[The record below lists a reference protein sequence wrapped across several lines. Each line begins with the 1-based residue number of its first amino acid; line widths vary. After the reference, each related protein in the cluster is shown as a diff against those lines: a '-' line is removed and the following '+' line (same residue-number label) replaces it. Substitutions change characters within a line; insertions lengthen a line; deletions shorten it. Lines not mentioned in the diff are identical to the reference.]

1 MQGPYTNQEQIF
13 EESKYLYCSYPLE
26 NYKQFG
32 LVDSLAAQMSSRFDS
47 MPTKSAADNLGV
59 KTLKNDPTFELADT
73 DKQRGLLL
81 AKLRG
86 GSDFTSNKRKQA
98 LKGNKDFEE
107 QTKTV
112 TVNLME
118 RMHEACLLDIEAIK
132 TKRQALYRFKMI
144 EEVTQLLRKKHIQ
157 DLFLEMQ
164 GCRFLEMWIS
174 QNPDGSY
181 PPIQIVECVLGVL
194 NNLPI
199 TQEHLESCQVARA
212 VTQYVAG
219 GEIQQSSEKLPS
231 ELVSNATKLL

>member
-13 EESKYLYCSYPLE
+13 EESKYIFTIFMLLLE

-32 LVDSLAAQMSSRFDS
+32 LVDSMAAQMSSRFDS
-47 MPTKSAADNLGV
+47 MPTKSNAADQAGV
-59 KTLKNDPTFELADT
+59 KTLKSDPTFELADT
-73 DKQRGLLL
+73 EKQRGLLL

-86 GSDFTSNKRKQA
+86 GHDFVSNKRKYA

-132 TKRQALYRFKMI
+132 TKSQALYRFQMI
-144 EEVTQLLRKKHIQ
+144 EEVSQLLRKKHIQ

-194 NNLPI
+194 DNLPI
-199 TQEHLESCQVARA
+199 TQEHLESC
-212 VTQYVAG
+212 
-219 GEIQQSSEKLPS
+219 SSTVPCRSKIRTTRYTDPS
-231 ELVSNATKLL
+231 